1 MWQQFGTGKKKKIPL
16 HFIFQNLSASFT
28 RLILKVHEFTRL
40 ILKVHVLARDDT
52 MSKAGTKK
60 EALSNGD
67 HVLNLSGFAY
77 NKELMDQKRSQ
88 AEEYLVQR

>member
-1 MWQQFGTGKKKKIPL
+1 M
-16 HFIFQNLSASFT
+16 
-28 RLILKVHEFTRL
+28 
-40 ILKVHVLARDDT
+40 ARDDT

-60 EALSNGD
+60 DALSNGD

-77 NKELMDQKRSQ
+77 NKELMDQKISQ

>member
-1 MWQQFGTGKKKKIPL
+1 
-16 HFIFQNLSASFT
+16 
-28 RLILKVHEFTRL
+28 
-40 ILKVHVLARDDT
+40 

-88 AEEYLVQR
+88 AEEYLVQRQRGTQKTTAKTFYRLCVE